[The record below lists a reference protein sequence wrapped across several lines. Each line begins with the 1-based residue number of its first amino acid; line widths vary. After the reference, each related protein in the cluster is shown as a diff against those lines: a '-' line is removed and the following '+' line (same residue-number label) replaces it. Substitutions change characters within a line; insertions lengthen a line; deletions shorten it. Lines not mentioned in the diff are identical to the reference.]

1 MAVSTYF
8 GLPGHGKTTVL
19 AALAYK
25 AICKHEYENV
35 YSNVPLNIPGVTL
48 IQNDDIGRY
57 ELANCLLLIDEGTL
71 FADSRAY
78 KSFDKGKMEYF
89 LLHRH
94 RHADIVI
101 FTQQWDALD
110 RKIRCITDRVYYV
123 RKGWLLGKWITS
135 MYRVPYGI
143 MFPDGE
149 KKGEIIQGYYKPP
162 FLNRLFAR
170 RIFRPRYYKYFDS
183 FALDPL
189 DELPADRIAFETDTS
204 ARPVFRYWLRAS
216 GRYIKNSRRRL
227 RRYRRAEEKT
237 RKVLF
242 T

>member
-1 MAVSTYF
+1 MVSLYF

-25 AICKHEYENV
+25 AIRKHEYENV
-35 YSNVPLNIPGVTL
+35 YSNVPLNLPGVTY
-48 IQNDDIGRY
+48 IDNDCIGQF

-71 FADSRAY
+71 FADSRAFR
-78 KSFDKGKMEYF
+78 SFDKGKMEYF

-94 RHADIVI
+94 RRADIVI

-123 RKGWLLGKWITS
+123 RKGWLLGRWITS

-143 MFPDGE
+143 LFPDGD
-149 KKGEIIQGYYKPP
+149 KKGEIVQGYEKPP

-170 RIFRPRYYKYFDS
+170 RLYRPKYYQYFDS

-189 DELPADRIAFETDTS
+189 PALPGSYKVLEAPVVEQGTFTFWLSSTS
-204 ARPVFRYWLRAS
+204 KFMS
-216 GRYIKNSRRRL
+216 K
-227 RRYRRAEEKT
+227 YRRAHRRNKDERKT
-237 RKVLF
+237 EIV
-242 T
+242 TG

>member
-1 MAVSTYF
+1 MAVMTYF
-8 GLPGHGKTTVL
+8 GLPGAGKTTVL
-19 AALAYK
+19 AYLAYN
-25 AICKHEYENV
+25 AIRKRQYENV
-35 YSNVPLNIPGVTL
+35 YTNVPLMIPGVTL
-48 IQNDDIGRY
+48 IENDDIGRY

-123 RKGWLLGKWITS
+123 KKGLLTGKWITS

-143 MFPDGE
+143 LFPEGD
-149 KKGEIIQGYYKPP
+149 KKGEIVQGYEKPP

-170 RIFRPRYYKYFDS
+170 RIYRPKYYKYFDS
-183 FALDPL
+183 FLLDPL
-189 DELPADRIAFETDTS
+189 DPLPADRVPVKALPIEIPVAAAWVVSTS
-204 ARPVFRYWLRAS
+204 RFMRRF
-216 GRYIKNSRRRL
+216 RRR
-227 RRYRRAEEKT
+227 RRRNDHGQNFEVASA
-237 RKVLF
+237 
-242 T
+242 